1 VAKKGADFFVK
12 SISRNF
18 FFLKMISRKKGGIS
32 SQKKEK
38 PEYYP
43 NRVFSVVSKMFVSK
57 LKKKHLIWS

>member
-32 SQKKEK
+32 SQKKKEK

-57 LKKKHLIWS
+57 FLKKNI

>member
-18 FFLKMISRKKGGIS
+18 FFLENDFTKKRGHFITK
-32 SQKKEK
+32 KKEK

-57 LKKKHLIWS
+57 FLKKNI